1 MAEYKQ
7 TKRLKTSKAISRKR
21 IRRAQKSYDKI
32 EQSKKAGMGIKAIAD
47 FGASMLGAA
56 QSVQAATAPNETAW
70 DSYEAGREEVGLER
84 TDSDLGFFE
93 KLGRKLKGPDLSKK
107 SVVVSD
113 FDDPI
118 TGDAMTSSHIY
129 SGAELSSIGKEVISG
144 TAQQTLNK
152 ANTENWSDIF
162 GKKGPG
168 GLKGVSSDGKATS
181 MNNNVGKTLNS
192 SVATTNTPPAQTT
205 MNQPIKSVETNTST
219 TEAVPTE
226 SMADAWKS
234 QYGSLDDAAVSRNRG
249 ETSFGKIDQYGINQA
264 LELGEG
270 DWAKAG
276 QMWGSD
282 KWLEAMKRFN
292 V

>member
-107 SVVVSD
+107 SVVV
-113 FDDPI
+113 
-118 TGDAMTSSHIY
+118 MTSSHIY

-181 MNNNVGKTLNS
+181 MNNNVGKALNS
-192 SVATTNTPPAQTT
+192 SVATTNAPPAQTT
-205 MNQPIKSVETNTST
+205 INQPVKSVDTNTST
-219 TEAVPTE
+219 TETVPTE

-234 QYGSLDDAAVSRNRG
+234 QYESLDAAAVSRNRG

-264 LELGEG
+264 LELGGG
-270 DWAKAG
+270 DWSKAS